1 MIQIR
6 TLLTILLLLPLSTL
20 WAQTITGS
28 VVDNQNNPLPFANVF
43 IEKSN
48 VGTTT
53 DSKGHFILRKAPV
66 GEQTIGVSFI
76 GYQKMYQK
84 VQIHSQ
90 SEVELNFAL
99 NGDAETLS
107 QVEVFGERYKQPE
120 KIDAITRMP
129 LRPSE
134 QIQSISIIS
143 DKLIAEQGVQ
153 TITEAAQNIPGVT
166 LFGSYGGVRE
176 SMSIRGY
183 RGVPVL
189 KNGVRVDSDFRTG
202 SAMTEMQGVESVQVI
217 KGSAAIS
224 QGLGNDLGSPGGII
238 NVVTKTPKFTNEGQV
253 GVRVGSWGAVSPSF
267 DVQNVLNREQ
277 TVAVR
282 VNGVFSRAD
291 NYRPVINSSRVYINP
306 SLEWRPNESTRIT
319 MELDHMIDNRT
330 PHTSTVNLAG
340 EDTEKFYD
348 MPHDQFL
355 GFENDNVNN
364 KTTSYTVRANHDITN
379 NLSFRAAFF
388 KSNYRVDNTSSSV
401 STVVNGD
408 YNLRRRTLSRSLRD
422 DQNSTFQLDFI
433 GRDLYTGPFKHTFQ
447 IGFDYKNTDLSTTSY
462 GAVTIDTINVTQGEI
477 DNSLQKV
484 TLKAGTPVESGSEGY
499 GLLAQE
505 VLSFKEY
512 ARLILGLRYSYATS
526 ITATSA
532 GPTPGSAWNPMLGLM
547 VSPIKN
553 INLFASY
560 TNTTNLRS
568 AANIMSNG
576 EEIGASTTNQMEFG
590 VKSDWLDNK
599 LRFNFTYFDIITE
612 NLSNS
617 EYVPGTNQ
625 TTGYYYKAGDLLR
638 SGIEVELAGRP
649 IESVQLMLGYA
660 YLDAHYE
667 NSPSY
672 VNGSSPLNAPQHTAN
687 AWVQYTI
694 NKNAL
699 KGLSVGVGAYY
710 VGARPS
716 NDFSL
721 QPDGH
726 GTPVGVKPFDMPAYS
741 TVNLQVAYPVKQFT
755 IRAFVNNILDEVGYN
770 AYYRGGFINQI
781 DPRNFSCV
789 LNYRF

>member
-1 MIQIR
+1 MTQLK
-6 TLLTILLLLPLSTL
+6 TLLTILLLLPLTTL
-20 WAQTITGS
+20 WAQIITGS

-143 DKLIAEQGVQ
+143 EKLIAEQGVQ

-319 MELDHMIDNRT
+319 MELDQMIDNRT

-340 EDTEKFYD
+340 EDTENFYD

-364 KTTSYTVRANHDITN
+364 KTTSYTVRANHNITN

-484 TLKAGTPVESGSEGY
+484 SLKAGTPVESGSEGY

-505 VLSFKEY
+505 ILSFKEY

-526 ITATSA
+526 IAATSA

-568 AANIMSNG
+568 AANRMSNG
-576 EEIGASTTNQMEFG
+576 EEIGPSTTNQMEFG

-617 EYVPGTNQ
+617 EYVQGTNQ
-625 TTGYYYKAGDLLR
+625 TTGFYYKAGDLLR
-638 SGIEVELAGRP
+638 SGVEVELAGRP

-694 NKNAL
+694 NNNAL
-699 KGLSVGVGAYY
+699 KGLSFGVGAYY

-770 AYYRGGFINQI
+770 AYYRGGYINQI